1 MDIIKRVIR
10 YRQLFIV
17 LVWREFAVRYRY
29 TIIGV
34 MWAGLQPLSMM
45 LLFTFIFTYIMKL
58 KVSSYPSFIF
68 YFAGLIPWT
77 FFAHSLNASI
87 PSLTN
92 HYQLITKIYFPR
104 ELLPLSSITAALLDF
119 FICAVILFV
128 FILIYQIPLTW
139 NALWLFPLIVLLI
152 IFTTSV
158 SLFLAGLNVYYR
170 DVRLASNFL
179 IQLWFFMSP
188 VMYSVDSLDTKMK
201 LMLFLNPLTFI
212 IENMRRVLLEGRGIV
227 LWQMAFVCVVITVFY
242 VVLSRFFIKIERA
255 FADVI

>member
-1 MDIIKRVIR
+1 MDIIKRIIK

-29 TIIGV
+29 SVIGV

-58 KVSSYPSFIF
+58 HVSSYPSFIF

-77 FFAHSLNASI
+77 FFSQSLNASI

-104 ELLPLSSITAALLDF
+104 ELLPLSSIAAALVDF
-119 FICAVILFV
+119 FICAAILFV
-128 FILIYQIPLTW
+128 FIVIYNIHLTW
-139 NALWLFPLIVLLI
+139 NVLWVLPLIVLLV

-188 VMYSVDSLDTKMK
+188 VMYSVDSLSTRVK
-201 LMLFLNPLTFI
+201 LLLFLNPLTFI

-227 LWQMAFVCVVITVFY
+227 LWQMAFVCAVTAVFY
-242 VVLSRFFIKIERA
+242 IVLCRFFIKIERA

>member
-1 MDIIKRVIR
+1 MDIIRRVIR

-58 KVSSYPSFIF
+58 HVSSYPSFIF

-104 ELLPLSSITAALLDF
+104 ELLPLAGITAALLDF

-128 FILIYQIPLTW
+128 FILIYRIPLTW
-139 NALWLFPLIVLLI
+139 NALWLFPLIVLLVV
-152 IFTTSV
+152 FTTSV

-188 VMYSVDSLDTKMK
+188 VMYSVDSLSTKMK
-201 LMLFLNPLTFI
+201 LLLFLNPLTFI
-212 IENMRRVLLEGRGIV
+212 IENTRRVLLEGRGIV
-227 LWQMAFVCVVITVFY
+227 LWQMAFVCVVITIFY